1 MGSFRYP
8 TPPQRSKLHRALDA
22 LILFIFITDIVLTGK
37 VHRKHTWNW
46 ADRRSLQELSFVP
59 ICSSQEPSPLSP
71 IPFLFFRF
79 PPSLPFS
86 SSVLT
91 KQAIE
96 ERTFLSGDR

>member
-59 ICSSQEPSPLSP
+59 ICSSQEPSPLGFDSDN
-71 IPFLFFRF
+71 
-79 PPSLPFS
+79 
-86 SSVLT
+86 T
-91 KQAIE
+91 
-96 ERTFLSGDR
+96 